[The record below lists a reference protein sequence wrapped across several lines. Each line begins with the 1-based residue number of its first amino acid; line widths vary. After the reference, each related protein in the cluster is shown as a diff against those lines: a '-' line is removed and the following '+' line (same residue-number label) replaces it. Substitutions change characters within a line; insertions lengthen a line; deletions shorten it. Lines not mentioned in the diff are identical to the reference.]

1 MQYKGMNF
9 GGGRRHISDNRTAG
23 VTPSDGHAY
32 GDNVLLG
39 WTITYYRSLT
49 AEYSYSY
56 TDELTGQNES
66 DESKQRVAEPKD
78 DA

>member
-1 MQYKGMNF
+1 M
-9 GGGRRHISDNRTAG
+9 
-23 VTPSDGHAY
+23 PSDGHAY
-32 GDNVLLG
+32 SDNVLLG
-39 WTITYYRSLT
+39 WTITYYRSLS

-56 TDELTGQNES
+56 TDELTGHNES